1 MADKNDK
8 QRKIRITNSDTE
20 KYVDELIA
28 TGKWATFNAL
38 ANDVFD
44 IGARDIYMRTFRA
57 KEYLIEHKKN
67 DRVERLCD
75 KVGALIESV
84 DTVSVNIEIV
94 KALAQ
99 IGYTIWKTMQEGGR
113 ISVDEINAGLLL
125 ELPVCLQEVED
136 EMLSRRKK

>member
-1 MADKNDK
+1 MTDKNDK
-8 QRKIRITNSDTE
+8 QRKIRITSSDTE
-20 KYVDELIA
+20 KYVDELLA
-28 TGKWATFNAL
+28 TGKWTTFNAL

-44 IGARDIYMRTFRA
+44 VGARDIYMRTFKA
-57 KEYLIEHKKN
+57 KDYLNEHKKN
-67 DRVERLCD
+67 SPEELLGD
-75 KVGALIESV
+75 KIGALTESI
-84 DTVSVNIEIV
+84 DTLAVNVEIV

-99 IGYTIWKTMQEGGR
+99 IGYTISKTMQEGGK

>member
-1 MADKNDK
+1 MTDKNDK
-8 QRKIRITNSDTE
+8 QRKIRITSSDTE
-20 KYVDELIA
+20 KYVDELLA
-28 TGKWATFNAL
+28 TGKWTTFNAL

-44 IGARDIYMRTFRA
+44 VGARDIYMRTFRA
-57 KEYLIEHKKN
+57 KDYLNEHKKN
-67 DRVERLCD
+67 SPEELMSD
-75 KVGALIESV
+75 KIGALTESI
-84 DTVSVNIEIV
+84 DTLVVNIEIV

-99 IGYTIWKTMQEGGR
+99 IGYTIWKTMQEGGK